1 MSEALES
8 APGDAPPPR
17 HARALIIAGR
27 VAQGVWEDGFIH
39 AGNLAYMTILA
50 LFPFFVV
57 VAAIFSAVGEA
68 SQRAASVDAMLGAL
82 PPVVAGVLEPVA
94 RDVIDARHGWL
105 LWAGA
110 GVGLWTVSSLI
121 ETIRDILRRAYHCQ
135 AAQTAWWHHRLL
147 ASGMTVLAVVALLAS
162 LYLQVAIAG
171 AQEVISAHFP
181 QAVGALLPLGLSRVV
196 PAGVLFGAIYLL
208 FWGLTPG
215 LYRARRHPRWPGAL
229 LVTLWW
235 GVVSIVL
242 PVLLRF
248 VFKYNL
254 TYGSLAGVMIS
265 LFFFWLVGLGMVT
278 GAELNAALA
287 HNPRCGDTPAGNGTM
302 LREYEE

>member
-8 APGDAPPPR
+8 APGDEPPPR
-17 HARALIIAGR
+17 HARALIIAGQ

-57 VAAIFSAVGEA
+57 VAAIFSGLGEA
-68 SQRAASVDAMLGAL
+68 SQRAASVDAMLGAV
-82 PPVVAGVLEPVA
+82 PPIVAGVLEPVA
-94 RDVIDARHGWL
+94 RDVINARHGWL

-121 ETIRDILRRAYHCQ
+121 ETIRDILRRAYHCS
-135 AAQTAWWHHRLL
+135 ATQTAWWHYRLF
-147 ASGMTVLAVVALLAS
+147 ASGMIVLAVVALLAS

-171 AQEVISAHFP
+171 AQEMIAARFP
-181 QAVGALLPLGLSRVV
+181 HAAGALLPLGFSRAV
-196 PAGVLFGAIYLL
+196 PAAVLFGAIYLL
-208 FWGLTPG
+208 FLGLTPG
-215 LYRARRHPRWPGAL
+215 AYRGRCYPKWPGAL

-248 VFKYNL
+248 VFRYNL

-287 HNPRCGDTPAGNGTM
+287 HELRGGEKM
-302 LREYEE
+302 LREDDE